1 MASPFFTV
9 IMSGYQNEPY
19 LPKALAS
26 IAGQTFS
33 DFEAICYVEEST
45 DNSLAICQHFAENDQ
60 RFKVVSAPKSGGV
73 SSTRNY
79 GIEHAEGEYLVVI
92 DGDDWVVTD
101 MLEKLHRKLQENQP
115 LDVLSFA
122 ALATSSDDVDSM
134 KPDRTSIITNFKPE
148 DAAGVFSGPEAIRRS
163 MHCKGKFNAFTW
175 LSIYRTDFLRAHH
188 IRQAEGKLMED
199 VDSTPRIWFFAQRFA
214 YMDEV
219 LYLYRKRPQSIT
231 ANKFRCRSDMIWG
244 FHSLM
249 TFVAQHDIP
258 EDILSCWF
266 NQWIGMLY
274 FHLFYPGTVKFLTGS
289 ERVSLCKQLL
299 SDHGERHFLTAVRR
313 TSLQKRLA
321 VPFVSLAAC
330 GVIKPAMLFFRLY
343 YFFAERHKSRG
354 RLTAASQT
362 SAASS

>member
-1 MASPFFTV
+1 
-9 IMSGYQNEPY
+9 
-19 LPKALAS
+19 
-26 IAGQTFS
+26 
-33 DFEAICYVEEST
+33 
-45 DNSLAICQHFAENDQ
+45 
-60 RFKVVSAPKSGGV
+60 
-73 SSTRNY
+73 
-79 GIEHAEGEYLVVI
+79 
-92 DGDDWVVTD
+92 

-122 ALATSSDDVDSM
+122 ALVTSSDDVDSM
-134 KPDRTSIITNFKPE
+134 KPGRTSIITNFKPE
-148 DAAGVFSGPEAIRRS
+148 DAAGFFSGLEAIRRS
-163 MHCKGKFNAFTW
+163 RHCKGKFNAFTW
-175 LSIYRTDFLRAHH
+175 LSVYRTDFLRAHH

-199 VDSTPRIWFFAQRFA
+199 VESTPRIWFFAQRFA
-214 YMDEV
+214 YMGEA

-274 FHLFYPGTVKFLTGS
+274 VNLFYPGTVKFLTGS

-321 VPFVSLAAC
+321 VPYCVAGGLRGYKTRNAFLPL
-330 GVIKPAMLFFRLY
+330 ILFFCG
-343 YFFAERHKSRG
+343 A
-354 RLTAASQT
+354 T
-362 SAASS
+362 